1 MFAVG
6 LIASCLAALGL
17 GEIQDSAAIV
27 TVSGQPGIVVSPNKP
42 PIKPIHRVIS
52 VFFADSGVN

>member
-1 MFAVG
+1 VFAVG

-27 TVSGQPGIVVSPNKP
+27 TVSGAAGDRSLTQQTS
-42 PIKPIHRVIS
+42 
-52 VFFADSGVN
+52 D